1 MVKKHRQQAERN
13 PAVIHEQYPDGSP
26 VPSDDALN
34 AGIDE
39 RLPSEREAQALAAA
53 ANGAGGERGI
63 PLGNGPAETLAQK
76 FRRLAEQRVNRAVY
90 DLERLIPLANKRAYS
105 WTPEQAAEILAA
117 LKDSVD
123 KVRRAFEGQ
132 HEKNVAFRLSV

>member
-1 MVKKHRQQAERN
+1 MVKKHRQAADVGKS
-13 PAVIHEQYPDGSP
+13 AVHEQYPDGAP
-26 VPSDDALN
+26 VPSDDELN
-34 AGIDE
+34 AAIDE
-39 RLPSEREAQALAAA
+39 MQPSEREALALAAA
-53 ANGAGGERGI
+53 ASGAGGERGI
-63 PLGNGPAETLAQK
+63 PLGNGPVETPAQK

-117 LKDSVD
+117 LKESVD